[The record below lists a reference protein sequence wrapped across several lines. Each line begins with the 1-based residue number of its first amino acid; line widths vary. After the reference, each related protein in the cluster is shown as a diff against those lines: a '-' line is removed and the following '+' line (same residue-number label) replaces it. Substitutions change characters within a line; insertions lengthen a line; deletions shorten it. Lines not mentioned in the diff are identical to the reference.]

1 MSDSC
6 RKYVENELN
15 LLKDRLENINNEI
28 HSSNIEL
35 KTIDKN
41 IKKLNKEKDWTEDTR
56 ASDRYT
62 RDLKLLMPFVKVT
75 RLSKS

>member
-15 LLKDRLENINNEI
+15 LLKDRLKNINNEI

-41 IKKLNKEKDWTEDTR
+41 IKKLNKENIIR
-56 ASDRYT
+56 
-62 RDLKLLMPFVKVT
+62 
-75 RLSKS
+75 